1 MQHSGPWVGGCEGRL
16 WGRTVKVWEGSWELL
31 LVRQCQELGM
41 LGREGLWRCGHLGR
55 VGGCREVGFGLC
67 WGLWVSECQ
76 VWVWEDEPVGWGLWG
91 RGAGLW
97 GRAQDWEDGEGSH
110 GAVLGQGGPGA
121 REECGAVGLGMGE
134 ELGLW
139 GWSWRKG
146 GSKAVGLG
154 VGTWGAVPPSLDTGC
169 WGGGD
174 TSTGGAERTLGPIA
188 GMF

>member
-1 MQHSGPWVGGCEGRL
+1 MQHSGPWVGGCKGRL
-16 WGRTVKVWEGSWELL
+16 WGRTVEVWEGSWELL

-55 VGGCREVGFGLC
+55 VGGCREVGFGQC

-91 RGAGLW
+91 GRAGLW
-97 GRAQDWEDGEGSH
+97 AQDWEDGEGSH
-110 GAVLGQGGPGA
+110 GVVLGQGGPGA

-154 VGTWGAVPPSLDTGC
+154 VGTWSAVPPSLDTGC
-169 WGGGD
+169 WRGGD
-174 TSTGGAERTLGPIA
+174 TSTGGAEGTLGPIA